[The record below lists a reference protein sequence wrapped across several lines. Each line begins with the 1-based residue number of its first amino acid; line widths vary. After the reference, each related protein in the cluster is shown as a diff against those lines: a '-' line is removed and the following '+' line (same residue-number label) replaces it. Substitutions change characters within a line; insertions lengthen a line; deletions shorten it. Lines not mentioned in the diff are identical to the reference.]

1 MDKITSFTAALH
13 AGKLPSTEQA
23 SAFIDWFMA
32 SVIPADHDHALSEQ
46 GRILADDI
54 RRIIQSYK
62 VLGARKNGDDILQE
76 ALWSLSKTNVDVA
89 VSTDG
94 TNQLVDR
101 KETSSDLDSVRS
113 SVETLLS
120 IFWESI
126 SSERDFLLSD
136 FASFLFL
143 ALADASEALEE
154 RAGLAKEQLR
164 AVQEDLRRDK
174 KHLEEEDAKVIFE
187 SRTDAIKD
195 TVAQDT
201 TDQAT
206 THLWNAYWKVCKR
219 VQQDPEYRDSLTTLF
234 KTAHKW
240 INLAFGAPADEPF
253 SLNIFIEDQSQDQHV
268 HKALDSVFTLL
279 DRLVEPRS
287 SVDSVLGATNR
298 FVSAVGGDSDVRAWV
313 DKYFEH
319 IQRSIDDPKYPDS
332 DQARA
337 TRRDLRER
345 GNTITEADTDAGR
358 AWAEFK
364 EILRAFFSALAS
376 DEDVRD
382 VRNAYLILGE
392 DVQQGLVRA
401 GTRADLSIKAVL
413 GQATWFWRD
422 LFTAY
427 APRLLRRIKDVRVP
441 RTEYVDDELELV
453 LENLDISSFE
463 LDPTHIF
470 VRNITEVDVHTS
482 KTTDNTETSS
492 GAATHIRLQAV
503 QLALKD
509 VSFYYKDKDAK
520 IPANNHY
527 TGLLTMT
534 LPPQGIDV
542 DIRVRLIP
550 DAKDREATCSYHV
563 IEHLD
568 VHIADSCKIDVHE
581 SNHSI
586 LLSLFRPLFNK
597 RFRQAVA
604 RSLSEHLRLAMDWM
618 GGVAWDVGRRTEVL
632 RDAGMRGGPA
642 LVGAVWSEMRRLLG
656 ELRVVEMRATSTGV
670 VLAVPRPDSDSD
682 SGDDAKLALGVEPQ
696 VLSGEKRG
704 PVGAGSQSVPVDDQV
719 DAKDTEKG
727 VQVVVG
733 QSKEHLRSFQRAVEE
748 KAREEEK
755 KDGPRSR
762 EGRQL
767 IHDIH
772 DAPMPTIPGEIV
784 DQIID
789 HLVDDNHSLLQCAL
803 VSSAWLP
810 RSRFHAFS
818 SIHIPFDNAWAPGR
832 IQKDLA
838 RFDALQ
844 SLLSS
849 PMVSFPTSIRMI
861 TMELVLPAVD
871 DTSILDIFSGRF
883 LTSLEAAGA
892 RPRTLRLSGDLQAA
906 YFVFRPVPFNSSLVE
921 LQVED
926 GLSRIECMG
935 PLLEFVSCYPLLES
949 LSITRRLPT
958 VDPNTEPPNC
968 SPPPLLRSLD
978 LGPDYAHVLEWISC
992 ENKEQND
999 ITELGF
1005 FGIMGGWDAL
1015 PALTRKVG
1023 ENIQTL
1029 RLLACTPLGIE
1040 YFLEI
1045 RHFPKLRHLYIM
1057 LNCLSLIA
1065 ELAHDILKRLQLSSA
1080 SSLRTLETINFIP
1093 VYPDWDPKNSASY
1106 PRPSELRRLD
1116 ELLVPDMGRRGA
1128 GAASDWPAFRQL
1140 TIRPASAAE
1149 RAMLV
1154 SKYLISLQKDLALT
1168 YGSSYPRAG
1177 VGFSESIRLDMPRCA
1192 AQGLLRVELPDLPE
1206 EHLLLRTFYFE
1217 KRE

>member
-13 AGKLPSTEQA
+13 AGKLPSTAQA
-23 SAFIDWFMA
+23 SAFIDWIMA

-76 ALWSLSKTNVDVA
+76 ALWSLSKTNIDVAA

-120 IFWESI
+120 IFWQSI

-136 FASFLFL
+136 FASFVFL

-154 RAGLAKEQLR
+154 RAGRTKEQLLAIEGDLQR
-164 AVQEDLRRDK
+164 EKKQLEVFSENRLDAV
-174 KHLEEEDAKVIFE
+174 
-187 SRTDAIKD
+187 KD
-195 TVAQDT
+195 TAETAAQDT

-219 VQQDPEYRDSLTTLF
+219 VQQDPEYRASLTTLF

-240 INLAFGAPADEPF
+240 INVALGAPADESF
-253 SLNIFIEDQSQDQHV
+253 SLNTFIEDQSPDQHI
-268 HKALDSVFTLL
+268 HKALDSVFMLL

-287 SVDSVLGATNR
+287 SVDSVLSATNR
-298 FVSAVGGDSDVRAWV
+298 FVSAVRGDSDVRAWE
-313 DKYFEH
+313 DEYFEH
-319 IQRSIDDPKYPDS
+319 NQRSIDDPEYPNS
-332 DQARA
+332 DEARA

-345 GNTITEADTDAGR
+345 GNAIIDIDTNAGR
-358 AWAEFK
+358 AWAQLK
-364 EILRAFFSALAS
+364 ETLRAFFNALAS

-382 VRNAYLILGE
+382 VRNAYFILGE
-392 DVQQGLVRA
+392 DVQLGLVRA
-401 GTRADLSIKAVL
+401 GTRADLGIKAVL

-441 RTEYVDDELELV
+441 RTEYVDNELELV

-482 KTTDNTETSS
+482 KTTNNTDASS

-550 DAKDREATCSYHV
+550 DAKTREATCSYHV

-632 RDAGMRGGPA
+632 RDAGVRGGPA

-656 ELRVVEMRATSTGV
+656 ELRVVDRMRATGTGINI
-670 VLAVPRPDSDSD
+670 VLAVPRSDED
-682 SGDDAKLALGVEPQ
+682 EDAKLALGVEPQ
-696 VLSGEKRG
+696 VLGGEKRG
-704 PVGAGSQSVPVDDQV
+704 PVGAGSESLSVPVDEQV
-719 DAKDTEKG
+719 NAKDTEQG
-727 VQVVVG
+727 PGARGVVG
-733 QSKEHLRSFQRAVEE
+733 QRKEHLRSFQRAVEE
-748 KAREEEK
+748 KAREEKK
-755 KDGPRSR
+755 KDGW
-762 EGRQL
+762 Q
-767 IHDIH
+767 
-772 DAPMPTIPGEIV
+772 
-784 DQIID
+784 
-789 HLVDDNHSLLQCAL
+789 
-803 VSSAWLP
+803 SSA
-810 RSRFHAFS
+810 
-818 SIHIPFDNAWAPGR
+818 FD
-832 IQKDLA
+832 L
-838 RFDALQ
+838 
-844 SLLSS
+844 
-849 PMVSFPTSIRMI
+849 
-861 TMELVLPAVD
+861 
-871 DTSILDIFSGRF
+871 
-883 LTSLEAAGA
+883 
-892 RPRTLRLSGDLQAA
+892 
-906 YFVFRPVPFNSSLVE
+906 
-921 LQVED
+921 
-926 GLSRIECMG
+926 
-935 PLLEFVSCYPLLES
+935 
-949 LSITRRLPT
+949 
-958 VDPNTEPPNC
+958 
-968 SPPPLLRSLD
+968 
-978 LGPDYAHVLEWISC
+978 
-992 ENKEQND
+992 
-999 ITELGF
+999 
-1005 FGIMGGWDAL
+1005 
-1015 PALTRKVG
+1015 
-1023 ENIQTL
+1023 
-1029 RLLACTPLGIE
+1029 
-1040 YFLEI
+1040 
-1045 RHFPKLRHLYIM
+1045 
-1057 LNCLSLIA
+1057 
-1065 ELAHDILKRLQLSSA
+1065 
-1080 SSLRTLETINFIP
+1080 
-1093 VYPDWDPKNSASY
+1093 
-1106 PRPSELRRLD
+1106 
-1116 ELLVPDMGRRGA
+1116 
-1128 GAASDWPAFRQL
+1128 
-1140 TIRPASAAE
+1140 
-1149 RAMLV
+1149 
-1154 SKYLISLQKDLALT
+1154 
-1168 YGSSYPRAG
+1168 
-1177 VGFSESIRLDMPRCA
+1177 
-1192 AQGLLRVELPDLPE
+1192 
-1206 EHLLLRTFYFE
+1206 
-1217 KRE
+1217 